1 MTTTA
6 KFAWNEKN
14 AAFFVDA
21 YIAKLEAEGKVAANS
36 SDFLSSLMDQFAEE
50 NNGLQPVSVR
60 SVQQKLAA
68 EKVYQKLEANEKPKT
83 PRQAKGKKINQVAKI
98 AEIIAKK
105 TGEDEEH
112 VFELFSSLENATAKC
127 LAQLQSV
134 LVDGKLLPVEDDGS
148 QGVYRPA
155 IVAGL

>member
-1 MTTTA
+1 MTTA

-21 YIAKLEAEGKVAANS
+21 YTAKLETAGKVAANS
-36 SDFLSSLMDQFAEE
+36 SEFLASLIQQFAED
-50 NNGLQPVSVR
+50 NDGLQPVSVR

-83 PRQAKGKKINQVAKI
+83 ERASKGKKINQVAKI
-98 AEIIAKK
+98 AEILAAK
-105 TGEDEEH
+105 TGEDEEMI
-112 VFELFSSLENATAKC
+112 FELFHSLENATAKC
-127 LAQLQSV
+127 LSQLQSV

-148 QGVYRPA
+148 QGV
-155 IVAGL
+155 

>member
-1 MTTTA
+1 MTT

-14 AAFFVDA
+14 TAFFVAA
-21 YIAKLEAEGKVAANS
+21 YTAKLETEGKVAANS
-36 SDFLSSLMDQFAEE
+36 SEFLSSLMDQFALE
-50 NNGLQPVSVR
+50 NNGLKPVSVR

-98 AEIIAKK
+98 AEIIAVK
-105 TGEDEEH
+105 TGDDEETI
-112 VFELFSSLENATAKC
+112 FEIFHSLENATAKC
-127 LAQLQSV
+127 LSQLQSV

-148 QGVYRPA
+148 QGV
-155 IVAGL
+155 

>member
-14 AAFFVDA
+14 TAFFANA

-36 SDFLSSLMDQFAEE
+36 SDFLAGLIKQFAEE

-68 EKVYQKLEANEKPKT
+68 EKVYQKLEASERPKT
-83 PRQAKGKKINQVAKI
+83 ERASKGKKINQVAKI
-98 AEIIAKK
+98 AEILAAK
-105 TGEDEEH
+105 TGEDEEMIFE
-112 VFELFSSLENATAKC
+112 VFHSLENATAKC
-127 LAQLQSV
+127 LSQLQSV
-134 LVDGKLLPVEDDGS
+134 LTNNALIVEDDGS
-148 QGVYRPA
+148 QGV
-155 IVAGL
+155 

>member
-1 MTTTA
+1 MTTAT
-6 KFAWNEKN
+6 KFTWNEKN

-21 YIAKLEAEGKVAANS
+21 YTTKLETEGNVVANS
-36 SDFLSSLMDQFAEE
+36 SEFLTSLIQRFALE

-68 EKVYQKLEANEKPKT
+68 EKVYQKLEASEKPKT

-98 AEIIAKK
+98 AEIIAVK
-105 TGEDEEH
+105 TGDDEETIFE
-112 VFELFSSLENATAKC
+112 VFHSLENATAKC

-148 QGVYRPA
+148 QGV
-155 IVAGL
+155 